1 MTSACIKWAKEQL
14 DGFNALL
21 ARQLYSVER
30 GTSVWEKCM
39 GIVLGHADMLAEV
52 GVDFGDL
59 VGKDLI
65 VANGVEGGGQGN
77 GHREGNRYDEVP
89 LAD

>member
-1 MTSACIKWAKEQL
+1 
-14 DGFNALL
+14 
-21 ARQLYSVER
+21 
-30 GTSVWEKCM
+30 M